1 MRRNE
6 DTSVKIRFFIRRICA
21 SQKLKM
27 RKEAAQEWRI
37 IMEEKVLKKN
47 KNGMAMLTLFI
58 ALYVVA
64 IAAIVSGA
72 IMTETA
78 ESAKSVI
85 AIILIVIGVVYV
97 GLGWIFFLGLK
108 VLKPQEA
115 LVLTLFGK
123 YVGTIKEAGF
133 YYVNP
138 FCTAV
143 NPAAETKLNQSGDV
157 AANNKKIDL
166 SGMSGVTLS
175 AGGNAQM
182 TNKKISLKVMTLNNS
197 RQKINDCLGNPVEIG
212 IAVMWEVTDTAKA
225 VFNVD
230 NYKEYLSLQ
239 CDSAVRNIVRMYP
252 YDVAENVDTTGDGM
266 ADEGSLRGSSEVV
279 AERIRKEIQ
288 SKVTDAGLNIIE
300 ARITYL
306 AYAPEIAAVM
316 LQRQQAS
323 AIIDARKMIVD
334 GAVGM
339 VEMALDRL
347 SEKQVVELDEERKA
361 AMVSNLLVVLCGNK
375 DAQPIVN
382 SGSLY

>member
-1 MRRNE
+1 
-6 DTSVKIRFFIRRICA
+6 
-21 SQKLKM
+21 
-27 RKEAAQEWRI
+27 
-37 IMEEKVLKKN
+37 MEEKILQTK
-47 KNGMAMLTLFI
+47 KNGMVMLLL
-58 ALYVVA
+58 ALLGYVVFT
-64 IAAIVSGA
+64 VLFVYSL
-72 IMTETA
+72 
-78 ESAKSVI
+78 
-85 AIILIVIGVVYV
+85 ILLDTSLFPGILLMALSILYWVAG
-97 GLGWIFFLGLK
+97 IFLFCGLK

-115 LVLTLFGK
+115 LVLTLFGD
-123 YVGTIKEAGF
+123 YIGTLKGQGF
-133 YYVNP
+133 YWVNP

-143 NPAAETKLNQSGDV
+143 NPAAGTKLSQSGDV
-157 AANNKKIDL
+157 NSGETGMAALLKAGN
-166 SGMSGVTLS
+166 SS
-175 AGGNAQM
+175 AQTAES
-182 TNKKISLKVMTLNNS
+182 TSKKISLKMMTLNNS

-212 IAVMWEVTDTAKA
+212 IAVIWRVTDTAKA

-239 CDSAVRNIVRMYP
+239 CDSALRNVVRVYP
-252 YDVAENVDTTGDGM
+252 YDVAPNVDTTGDGV

-279 AERIRKEIQ
+279 AARIRDEIQ
-288 SKVTDAGLNIIE
+288 KNVEQAGIEVVE

-347 SEKQVVELDEERKA
+347 NENKVVELDDERKA
-361 AMVSNLLVVLCGNK
+361 AMVSNLLVVLCGNR

>member
-1 MRRNE
+1 MKE
-6 DTSVKIRFFIRRICA
+6 KI
-21 SQKLKM
+21 LNG
-27 RKEAAQEWRI
+27 
-37 IMEEKVLKKN
+37 KK
-47 KNGMAMLTLFI
+47 KGMPMLLLI
-58 ALYVVA
+58 LLLYVVA
-64 IAAIVSGA
+64 VAALVWAAIREEA
-72 IMTETA
+72 A
-78 ESAKSVI
+78 ESAWFGGPDPL
-85 AIILIVIGVVYV
+85 AIVVMV
-97 GLGWIFFLGLK
+97 VCIIWLSLGWIFLCGLK

-123 YVGTIKEAGF
+123 YIGTLKGEGF

-138 FCTAV
+138 FCSGV
-143 NPAAETKLNQSGDV
+143 NPAAKTKLNQSGDV
-157 AANNKKIDL
+157 DGGKSAPKVDPEAAGKR
-166 SGMSGVTLS
+166 
-175 AGGNAQM
+175 
-182 TNKKISLKVMTLNNS
+182 ISLKIMTLNNN

-212 IAVMWEVTDTAKA
+212 IAVMWRVVDTAKA
-225 VFNVD
+225 VFDVD

-239 CDSAVRNIVRMYP
+239 CDSALRNIVRIYP
-252 YDVAENVDTTGDGM
+252 YDVAPNVDTTGDGV

-279 AERIRKEIQ
+279 AERIKEEIQ
-288 SKVTDAGLNIIE
+288 SKVAQAGLEIIE

-339 VEMALDRL
+339 VEMALERL

-361 AMVSNLLVVLCGNK
+361 AMVSNLLVVLCGNR
-375 DAQPIVN
+375 DAQPVVN

>member
-1 MRRNE
+1 M
-6 DTSVKIRFFIRRICA
+6 
-21 SQKLKM
+21 Q
-27 RKEAAQEWRI
+27 
-37 IMEEKVLKKN
+37 EKVLNHK
-47 KNGMAMLTLFI
+47 KNGMLVLLLVLLSYAAAVLGLVYGIMENVLLVM
-58 ALYVVA
+58 VVC
-64 IAAIVSGA
+64 
-72 IMTETA
+72 
-78 ESAKSVI
+78 
-85 AIILIVIGVVYV
+85 IIWLA
-97 GLGWIFFLGLK
+97 LGWLLLPGLK

-123 YVGTIKEAGF
+123 YIGTLKGEGF
-133 YYVNP
+133 YWVNP

-143 NPAAETKLNQSGDV
+143 NPAAATKLNQSGDV
-157 AANNKKIDL
+157 DGHGKADGMTLNLNGQAAVAVAP
-166 SGMSGVTLS
+166 S
-175 AGGNAQM
+175 
-182 TNKKISLKVMTLNNS
+182 KKISMKIMTLNNA

-212 IAVMWEVTDTAKA
+212 IAVTWRVVDTAAA

-239 CDSAVRNIVRMYP
+239 CDAALRDIVRIYP
-252 YDVAENVDTTGDGM
+252 YDVAPNVDTTGDGQ

-279 AERIRKEIQ
+279 AERIRAEIQ
-288 SKVTDAGLNIIE
+288 GKVAQAGLEIIE

-339 VEMALDRL
+339 VEMALERL
-347 SEKQVVELDEERKA
+347 NEGGMVALDEERKA
-361 AMVSNLLVVLCGNK
+361 AMVSNLLVVLCGNH
-375 DAQPIVN
+375 DAQPVVN